1 MFSVI
6 IKMTRLC
13 VWKKKNSKISLHSD
27 SYMNQDLQNKTKLMR
42 KSVAK
47 IIDQGAWAL
56 FLS

>member
-1 MFSVI
+1 ME
-6 IKMTRLC
+6 
-13 VWKKKNSKISLHSD
+13 KKFSKISLHSD